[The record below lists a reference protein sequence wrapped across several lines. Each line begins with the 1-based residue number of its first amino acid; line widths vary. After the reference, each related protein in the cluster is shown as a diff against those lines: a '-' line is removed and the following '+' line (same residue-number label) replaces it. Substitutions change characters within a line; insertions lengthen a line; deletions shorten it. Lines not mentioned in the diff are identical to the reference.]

1 VHGSADGT
9 AAGGLTPP
17 VAAQSGQPGSPAE
30 SKRARRRLSGRARAG
45 LLGAAAVLL
54 CVALVTSLTAT
65 SRPASRLVTARNFDL
80 AALGQ
85 PGQRVSLAAF
95 AGRPVIVNFFASW
108 CAPCKRETPLL
119 ERFYTEHHGR
129 VLIIGVD
136 SNDESAAALAFL
148 HAEGVT
154 YPVGYDAFPA
164 PTAAAY
170 GIVALPQ
177 TYLLNSRHQ
186 IVRHISGDLTA
197 GELTAWARTVPGA
210 GES

>member
-1 VHGSADGT
+1 MLSLTDLHKGLTASVHGSADGT
-9 AAGGLTPP
+9 GAARPRL
-17 VAAQSGQPGSPAE
+17 SR
-30 SKRARRRLSGRARAG
+30 RARVG

-54 CVALVTSLTAT
+54 CVAVVTALTA
-65 SRPASRLVTARNFDL
+65 ASRHGTALQTAKNFSL
-80 AALGQ
+80 AQLGQ
-85 PGQRVSLAAF
+85 PGQRVSLAAL
-95 AGRPVIVNFFASW
+95 AGRPVVVNFFASW

-119 ERFYTEHHGR
+119 ERFYAEHHGDIA
-129 VLIIGVD
+129 VVGVD
-136 SNDESAAALAFL
+136 SNDASAAALQFL

-186 IVRHISGDLTA
+186 IVRRISGDLTLD
-197 GELTAWARTVPGA
+197 ELTAWASAVTGA
-210 GES
+210 GGG